1 MKIVVLD
8 GFTLNPGDLSWE
20 GLNSLGKL
28 TVYDRTP
35 SKKILERSAGAEII
49 LTNKTVLGSDMLK
62 SLPQL
67 KYVGVLA
74 TGYNVIDIVTADRL
88 GIIVT
93 NIPAYSTW
101 SVAQLT
107 FALILEFCF
116 HAQRHSDSVMNGK
129 WSESIDFTFRDYQLI
144 ELASKTLGIIGFGNI
159 GKKVCDIATAFGMN
173 VIVAS
178 RPGSEST
185 ISSYPAR
192 VELPELLSCSDIVTV
207 HCPLTPET
215 TGMINIE
222 TIRLMKKSAL
232 LINTSRGPIVV
243 EKDLAFALNEGII
256 AGAGLDVLSVEPPT
270 EDNPLLKAKNCII
283 TPHIAWATLEART
296 RLMEIA
302 VQNVRAFIGGSP
314 VNVVNQPSGYQK
326 GKN

>member
-8 GFTLNPGDLSWE
+8 GFTLNPGDLGWE
-20 GLNSLGKL
+20 GLNNLGEL

-35 SKKILERSAGAEII
+35 SEKIHERSTGAEII

-88 GIIVT
+88 GIVVS

-116 HAQRHSDSVMNGK
+116 HAQKHSDSVMNGK

-144 ELASKTLGIIGFGNI
+144 ELAAKTLGIIGFGNI

-173 VIVAS
+173 VIVSS
-178 RPGSEST
+178 RPGSASAF
-185 ISSYPAR
+185 SSYPAR
-192 VELPELLSCSDIVTV
+192 VELPELLSRSDIVTV
-207 HCPLTPET
+207 HCPLTLET
-215 TGMINIE
+215 AGMINIE

-314 VNVVNQPSGYQK
+314 VNVVNHPSEYQK

>member
-8 GFTLNPGDLSWE
+8 GFTLNPGDLGWE
-20 GLNSLGKL
+20 GLNNLGEL

-35 SKKILERSAGAEII
+35 SEKIHERSTGAEII

-88 GIIVT
+88 GIVVS

-116 HAQRHSDSVMNGK
+116 HAQKHSDSVMNGK

-144 ELASKTLGIIGFGNI
+144 ELAAKTLGIIGFGNI

-173 VIVAS
+173 VIVSS
-178 RPGSEST
+178 RPGSASAF
-185 ISSYPAR
+185 SSYPAR
-192 VELPELLSCSDIVTV
+192 VELPELLSRSDIVTV
-207 HCPLTPET
+207 HCPLTLET
-215 TGMINIE
+215 AGMINIE

-314 VNVVNQPSGYQK
+314 VNVVNHPSGYQK

>member
-20 GLNSLGKL
+20 GLSGLGEL
-28 TVYDRTP
+28 TVYERTP
-35 SKKILERSAGAEII
+35 SERILERSSEAEII
-49 LTNKTVLGSDMLK
+49 LTNKTVLGSDTLK
-62 SLPQL
+62 SLPRL

-74 TGYNVIDIVTADRL
+74 TGYNVIDIETADRL
-88 GIIVT
+88 GIVVT
-93 NIPAYSTW
+93 NIPAYSTV

-116 HAQRHSDSVMNGK
+116 HTQRHSDSVMNGK
-129 WSESIDFTFRDYQLI
+129 WSGSIDFTFRDYQLI

-173 VIVAS
+173 VIAAS
-178 RPGSEST
+178 RPGSD
-185 ISSYPAR
+185 IKGSSYPER
-192 VELPELLSCSDIVTV
+192 VELPELLSRSDIVTI

-215 TGMINIE
+215 AGMINID

-256 AGAGLDVLSVEPPT
+256 AGAGLDVLSVEPPP

-296 RLMEIA
+296 RLMEVA
-302 VQNVRAFIGGSP
+302 VQNVRAFIGGFP
-314 VNVVNQPSGYQK
+314 ANVVNQPSGYKK
-326 GKN
+326 G